1 MTDTPETDA
10 TPSSPQGFERLGLRA
25 EILSALAT
33 LGYEEPTPI
42 QRAAIPVLMAGRD
55 VLARAATGTGKTAAF
70 SLPLLQRLGPSSLTP
85 NTTRALVIVPTR
97 ELATQ
102 VAEAIHRYGKGLG
115 TQVLPVYGGADIMR
129 QLRRLERGVDVIVAT
144 PGRALDH
151 LRRGSLKFDR
161 VQCVVLDEADEML
174 DMGFA
179 DELDELLAALPPERQ
194 TALFSATLPP
204 RIAKIAN
211 SHLRDPERISVA
223 DEKPTGEVP
232 RVRQVAYAVPRSL
245 KEAALV
251 RVLDVE
257 EPQSA
262 LVFCRTRL
270 EVDRLTD
277 ALCARG
283 MSAEGLHGGLSQEQR
298 ERVLR
303 KFRSGEVELLL
314 ATDVAARGLDVE
326 GLTHVFNYDL
336 PPAPEPYV
344 HRVGRTGRA
353 GREGVAITLVE
364 PREIGYLRSF
374 ERAVGQKINIEQ
386 LPSLD
391 DLRTKQR
398 QQTRALVEQALAGE
412 ESAAFRTMVAEL
424 SGSAEIVDIAAAAI
438 AALHASIH
446 PGDEEQREIPSFVPP
461 APGADRGPRGVP
473 QRGGY
478 NDRFND
484 RGPRPDRGYGPPQGD
499 RGYGPPS
506 GDRGPDRGPPPGDRG
521 YGPPG
526 GDRGPRPER
535 ASEFGGDS
543 PRERAPRAPR
553 DVSEDMVS
561 LYVSVGHEAG
571 VRPGDLVGAIA
582 NEAGLSSRSIGHISI
597 GERHSF
603 VEVERTLVTQVM
615 EALRRT
621 IIRGRK
627 VKVDVDRRPPAPR
640 GGPRGPRG

>member
-1 MTDTPETDA
+1 MTDPKETNETADSAPAA
-10 TPSSPQGFERLGLRA
+10 TAQGFERLGLRA
-25 EILSALAT
+25 ELLTALAA
-33 LGYEEPTPI
+33 LGYEEPTPV
-42 QRAAIPVLMAGRD
+42 QREAIPVMLAGRD

-70 SLPLLQRLGPSSLTP
+70 SLPMLQRLGPSSLAP
-85 NTTRALVIVPTR
+85 RTTRALVVVPTR

-102 VAEAIHRYGKGLG
+102 VAEAVHRYGKGLG
-115 TQVLPVYGGADIMR
+115 IVVLPVYGGADIMR
-129 QLRRLERGVDVIVAT
+129 QLRRLERGVDVVVAT

-151 LRRGSLKFDR
+151 VRRGSLEFSR

-179 DELDELLAALPPERQ
+179 DELDELLASLPAERQ

-211 SHLRDPERISVA
+211 SHLKNPERISVA

-232 RVRQVAYAVPRSL
+232 RVRQVAYAVPRAL

-270 EVDRLTD
+270 EVDRLAD
-277 ALCARG
+277 ALSARG

-303 KFRSGEVELLL
+303 RFRSGELELLL

-326 GLTHVFNYDL
+326 GLTHVINYDL

-374 ERAVGQKINIEQ
+374 ERAVGQKISVEQ
-386 LPSLD
+386 LPSLN

-398 QQTRALVEQALAGE
+398 AQTKSIIEEALGREDLN
-412 ESAAFRTMVAEL
+412 AFRSIVAEL
-424 SGSAEIVDIAAAAI
+424 QTSAELADVATAAI
-438 AALHASIH
+438 AALHTHIH
-446 PGDEEQREIPSFVPP
+446 PSDEEQREIPSFVPP
-461 APGADRGPRGVP
+461 PPGQDRGPRGAGP
-473 QRGGY
+473 MR
-478 NDRFND
+478 NDRYD
-484 RGPRPDRGYGPPQGD
+484 RGRPMGPRDDFRAPMDRG
-499 RGYGPPS
+499 
-506 GDRGPDRGPPPGDRG
+506 
-521 YGPPG
+521 
-526 GDRGPRPER
+526 
-535 ASEFGGDS
+535 
-543 PRERAPRAPR
+543 APR
-553 DVSEDMVS
+553 DRERPMREDRGDRPSDAEMVS
-561 LYVSVGHEAG
+561 LYVSIGHEAG

-582 NEAGLSSRSIGHISI
+582 NEAGLSARSIGHISI

-615 EALRRT
+615 EALRRCV
-621 IIRGRK
+621 IRGRK
-627 VKVDVDRRPPAPR
+627 VKVDIDRRPPGGGG
-640 GGPRGPRG
+640 GGPRGDRR

>member
-1 MTDTPETDA
+1 MTETQDHDETSDERA
-10 TPSSPQGFERLGLRA
+10 ADERASAQGFERLALRA
-25 EILSALAT
+25 ELLTALAA

-42 QRAAIPVLMAGRD
+42 QREAIPVLLAGRD

-70 SLPLLQRLGPSSLTP
+70 SLPMLQRLGASSLEP
-85 NTTRALVIVPTR
+85 RTTRALVVVPTR

-115 TQVLPVYGGADIMR
+115 IVVLPVYGGADILR
-129 QLRRLERGVDVIVAT
+129 QLRRLERGVDVVVAT

-161 VQCVVLDEADEML
+161 VRCVVLDEADEML

-179 DELDELLAALPPERQ
+179 DELDELLAALPEERQ

-204 RIAKIAN
+204 RIAKIATR
-211 SHLRDPERISVA
+211 HLRDPERISVA
-223 DEKPTGEVP
+223 DEKPSGEVP
-232 RVRQVAYAVPRSL
+232 RVRQVAYAVPRAM

-270 EVDRLTD
+270 EVDRLAD
-277 ALCARG
+277 ALSARG

-303 KFRSGEVELLL
+303 RFRAGEVELLL

-326 GLTHVFNYDL
+326 GLTHVINYDL

-364 PREIGYLRSF
+364 PRELGYLRSF
-374 ERAVGQKINIEQ
+374 ERAVRQKISIEA

-398 QQTRALVEQALAGE
+398 AQTRALVEEALGRE
-412 ESAAFRTMVAEL
+412 ELGAFRSMVAEL
-424 SGSAEIVDIAAAAI
+424 SSSAELVDVAAAAI
-438 AALHASIH
+438 AALHAAVH
-446 PGDEEQREIPSFVPP
+446 PAEAQQREIPSFVPP
-461 APGADRGPRGVP
+461 PPGAE
-473 QRGGY
+473 
-478 NDRFND
+478 
-484 RGPRPDRGYGPPQGD
+484 
-499 RGYGPPS
+499 
-506 GDRGPDRGPPPGDRG
+506 
-521 YGPPG
+521 
-526 GDRGPRPER
+526 RGPRPER
-535 ASEFGGDS
+535 ARPPYERPPTD
-543 PRERAPRAPR
+543 PRERDARFERRSERGAEHSAERVAEHGVERRGAPR
-553 DVSEDMVS
+553 DARGDGDATMVR
-561 LYVSVGHEAG
+561 LYVSIGHEAG

-582 NEAGLSSRSIGHISI
+582 NEAGLSARSIGHITI

-603 VEVERTLVTQVM
+603 VEVERSLVTQVM

-621 IIRGRK
+621 VIRGRK
-627 VKVDVDRRPPAPR
+627 VKVDVDRRPPLRSAR
-640 GGPRGPRG
+640 DGRRDR

>member
-1 MTDTPETDA
+1 MANDMTDANVTDESAPAAA
-10 TPSSPQGFERLGLRA
+10 TAQGFERLGLRA
-25 EILSALAT
+25 ELLTALAA
-33 LGYEEPTPI
+33 LGYEEPTPV
-42 QRAAIPVLMAGRD
+42 QREAIPVLLSGRD
-55 VLARAATGTGKTAAF
+55 ALARAATGTGKTAAF
-70 SLPLLQRLGPSSLTP
+70 SLPMLQRLGASNLAPR
-85 NTTRALVIVPTR
+85 TTRALVVVPTR
-97 ELATQ
+97 ELAMQ

-115 TQVLPVYGGADIMR
+115 TVVLPVYGGADMLR
-129 QLRRLERGVDVIVAT
+129 QLRRLERGVDVVVAT

-151 LRRGSLKFDR
+151 LRRGSLELSR

-179 DELDELLAALPPERQ
+179 DELDELLAALPAERQ

-204 RIAKIAN
+204 RIAKIAT
-211 SHLRDPERISVA
+211 SHLKNPERISVV
-223 DEKPTGEVP
+223 DEKPTGDVP
-232 RVRQVAYAVPRSL
+232 RVKQVAYAVPRAL
-245 KEAALV
+245 KEAALI

-270 EVDRLTD
+270 EVDRLAD
-277 ALCARG
+277 SLSARG

-303 KFRSGEVELLL
+303 RFRSGELELLL

-326 GLTHVFNYDL
+326 GLTHVINYDL

-374 ERAVGQKINIEQ
+374 ERAVGQKISIEQ
-386 LPSLD
+386 LPSLN

-398 QQTRALVEQALAGE
+398 AQTKSIVEEALGREDLDG
-412 ESAAFRTMVAEL
+412 FRSLVAEL
-424 SGSAEIVDIAAAAI
+424 ATSAELVDVATAAI
-438 AALHASIH
+438 AALHTHIH
-446 PGDEEQREIPSFVPP
+446 PADEEQREIPSFVPP
-461 APGADRGPRGVP
+461 PPGQDRGPRGA
-473 QRGGY
+473 
-478 NDRFND
+478 
-484 RGPRPDRGYGPPQGD
+484 GPMRPDRGRPMGPRDDFRGPSERAEPRDRPRRDDRGD
-499 RGYGPPS
+499 RPS
-506 GDRGPDRGPPPGDRG
+506 DA
-521 YGPPG
+521 
-526 GDRGPRPER
+526 E
-535 ASEFGGDS
+535 
-543 PRERAPRAPR
+543 
-553 DVSEDMVS
+553 MVN

-571 VRPGDLVGAIA
+571 LRPGDLVGAIA
-582 NEAGLSSRSIGHISI
+582 NEAGLSARSIGHISI

-621 IIRGRK
+621 VIRGRK
-627 VKVDVDRRPPAPR
+627 VKVDIDRRPPAPR
-640 GGPRGPRG
+640 PRGDRR